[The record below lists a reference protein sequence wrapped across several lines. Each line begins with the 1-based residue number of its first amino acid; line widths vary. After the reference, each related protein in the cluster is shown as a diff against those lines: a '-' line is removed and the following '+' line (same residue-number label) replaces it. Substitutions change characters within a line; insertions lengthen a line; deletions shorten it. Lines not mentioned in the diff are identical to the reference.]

1 VRDEEERVGGGGEG
15 ITIDIIFNNT
25 NKRSKNLKK
34 NQKIR

>member
-15 ITIDIIFNNT
+15 ITIDIILNNT
-25 NKRSKNLKK
+25 NKRSKNIKK